1 MRHYSIRQCLG
12 RWIRPV
18 QRCLRET
25 LSWNAIMARAAAPT
39 AAVDAELIQIA
50 PDIFR
55 FQSTL
60 TGTHQSVNAYVIRSA
75 DRAVVI
81 DPPAD
86 LFPDALLSLGIK
98 TVTDVLVT
106 HLQQENAQGA
116 VNFPS
121 AIVRVPAGDEYLCQ
135 GPERYAALI
144 EKWRD
149 PWDWETRGNFV
160 GNLAGAANERPLD
173 RAITLG
179 PSLVA
184 GTTVA
189 GLKVIATP
197 GHGKNAVT
205 LVGSFAGKTLA
216 FCGDLIYGRGQVWN
230 WFDLD
235 WDYGCATGHKALIA
249 SARTLATLGIDTL
262 CPTHGPCVEDAAE
275 ALQSLAQ
282 GVEGVFA
289 HLPLDEDDRK
299 LAQSLKFPVNF
310 PEVDSPAE
318 GFRQIL
324 PNLHQW
330 REGNCAVLISKTGSA
345 LVVDDGLC
353 YWKPM
358 AERIAHHDKVFAQ
371 LKRALGIKKIELII
385 PSHYHGD
392 HTENIPRL
400 ARAEGA
406 KIISLDIVADAIE
419 FPERYNLACPLPWY
433 DTDEGIVKVDR
444 RVTDR
449 QKISW
454 HEFELE
460 FFLLAGQT
468 YFTQGV
474 QTTVAGKRTI
484 FVGDSYNPS
493 LQPEGILTFN
503 DNEPMTRGWVLAI
516 DKLIQRKPDL
526 VVGGHGMANID
537 VMPALLAKRKLW
549 VHRLREFKH
558 LSARPDLRAFFD
570 PFVS

>member
-1 MRHYSIRQCLG
+1 MS
-12 RWIRPV
+12 
-18 QRCLRET
+18 
-25 LSWNAIMARAAAPT
+25 RAAASDD
-39 AAVDAELIQIA
+39 VELIQVA
-50 PDIFR
+50 PNVYR
-55 FQSTL
+55 FQSSL
-60 TGTHQSVNAYVIRSA
+60 KGTHQSVNAYVIQEA

-86 LFPDALLSLGIK
+86 LSPEALLPLGIK
-98 TVTDVLVT
+98 SVTDVLVT
-106 HLQQENAQGA
+106 HLQQENAQGV

-135 GPERYAALI
+135 GPERYRAMI
-144 EKWRD
+144 DKWRA
-149 PWDWETRGNFV
+149 PWDWDSRGNFQ

-173 RAITLG
+173 RAVTLG
-179 PSLVA
+179 PSLVP

-189 GLKVIATP
+189 GLSVIATP

-205 LVGSFAGKTLA
+205 LTGIFAGKTLA
-216 FCGDLIYGRGQVWN
+216 FCGDLIFGRGQVWN

-235 WDYGCATGHKALIA
+235 WDYGCATGHTALID
-249 SARTLATLGIDTL
+249 SAGKLATVGIDTL
-262 CPTHGPCVEDAAE
+262 CPTHGPCVEDARE
-275 ALQSLAQ
+275 ALEALAQ
-282 GVEGVFA
+282 GVKGVLTR
-289 HLPLDEDDRK
+289 LPLDDDDRK
-299 LAQSLKFPVNF
+299 LAQSLKYPVNF
-310 PEVDSPAE
+310 PEVDSPAA

-330 REGNCAVLISKTGSA
+330 REGNCAILISKTGAA

-353 YWKPM
+353 FWKPM
-358 AERIAHHDKVFAQ
+358 PERIEHHDRVFAQ
-371 LKRALGIKKIELII
+371 LKQALGIKKIELIV
-385 PSHYHGD
+385 PTHYHGD

-406 KIISLDIVADAIE
+406 KIVSLDVVADAIE

-444 RVTDR
+444 RMTDR
-449 QKISW
+449 QKLSW

-474 QTTVAGKRTI
+474 MTTVAGKRTI

-493 LQPEGILTFN
+493 LQPECVLTYN
-503 DNEPMTRGWVLAI
+503 DNEPLTRGWVFAI
-516 DKLIQRKPDL
+516 DRLIERKPDM
-526 VVGGHGMANID
+526 VIGGHGMANFD
-537 VMPALLAKRKLW
+537 PMPALLIKRKLW
-549 VHRLREFKH
+549 VQRLRDFKH
-558 LSARPDLRAFFD
+558 LSARADLRAFFD
-570 PFVS
+570 PFVD